1 MKKAVLSEL
10 RNFRDGLKLL
20 RREIRKNRGVMIH
33 HVNLRNAALE
43 LVTQWDEK
51 LRSPLEH
58 KFKLPSAD
66 INDMAEQMKQL
77 YRLSLSSNRKT
88 SYMKILNSSLN
99 KFDERFMVPVNF
111 TTPVMQSPPNMGTDF
126 DIRSIFPDRSGV
138 NESEYMKEAIICAEA
153 GCLRAAVVLGWC
165 AVIDEMQSYFI
176 RKGFDHLNRLSDNL
190 QKNQSGKFKRWNKKF
205 NITTKSELQTIIRDA
220 DLITLAEGDNII
232 TYNQAKT
239 LHWCLHIRNQ
249 SAHPGEFSLTKDH
262 LKVFFSDIRY
272 IIIENQKLNQ

>member
-1 MKKAVLSEL
+1 MKQETLAEL
-10 RNFRDGLKLL
+10 GNFRDGLKSLK
-20 RREIRKNRGVMIH
+20 REVQKNRSLLI
-33 HVNLRNAALE
+33 NQKRLREEARA

-66 INDMAEQMKQL
+66 ISDMAEQMKQL
-77 YRLSLSSNRKT
+77 YRLSLNPNRKT
-88 SYMKILNSSLN
+88 SYMNTLNSSLR
-99 KFDERFMVPVNF
+99 KFNNRFMVPVSF
-111 TTPVMQSPPNMGTDF
+111 TAPAIQPSPNMGTDF
-126 DIRSIFPDRSGV
+126 DIRSIFPDLSGL

-205 NITTKSELQTIIRDA
+205 NITTKSELQTLIRDA
-220 DLITLAEGDNII
+220 DLITLVEGDNII